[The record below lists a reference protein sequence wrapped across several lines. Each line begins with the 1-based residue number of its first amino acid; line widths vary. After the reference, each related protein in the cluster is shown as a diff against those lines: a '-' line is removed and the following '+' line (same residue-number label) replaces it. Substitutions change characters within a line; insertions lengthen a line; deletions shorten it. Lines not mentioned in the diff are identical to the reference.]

1 MNIKRV
7 ISSIAIAGIVGASTL
22 GIGSGIAEA
31 SPAQPNSGTT
41 TVQPVGWHGGG
52 YWGHGGGYG
61 RGGGAELSGDEG
73 ELDDDRARA
82 RRCGEHE
89 GCEEGDEEAPDH
101 SPIMCRRR

>member
-41 TVQPVGWHGGG
+41 TVQPVGFHGGG
-52 YWGHGGGYG
+52 GHGGGHGFGRGGGYGYHGGGYG
-61 RGGGAELSGDEG
+61 NPFWHPWGWPWRW
-73 ELDDDRARA
+73 
-82 RRCGEHE
+82 
-89 GCEEGDEEAPDH
+89 
-101 SPIMCRRR
+101 

>member
-52 YWGHGGGYG
+52 HGGGFGHGYG
-61 RGGGAELSGDEG
+61 RGGGFGYRGGWGGDPFWHPWG
-73 ELDDDRARA
+73 WPWRW
-82 RRCGEHE
+82 
-89 GCEEGDEEAPDH
+89 
-101 SPIMCRRR
+101 

>member
-41 TVQPVGWHGGG
+41 TVQPVGFHGG
-52 YWGHGGGYG
+52 GHGGGHDYG
-61 RGGGAELSGDEG
+61 RGGGFGYRGGWHGDPFWHPWG
-73 ELDDDRARA
+73 WPWRF
-82 RRCGEHE
+82 
-89 GCEEGDEEAPDH
+89 
-101 SPIMCRRR
+101 

>member
-41 TVQPVGWHGGG
+41 TVQPVGFHGGG
-52 YWGHGGGYG
+52 GGHGGFGHGGFGHGGGYG
-61 RGGGAELSGDEG
+61 YHGGGYGNSFWHPWGWPW
-73 ELDDDRARA
+73 RW
-82 RRCGEHE
+82 
-89 GCEEGDEEAPDH
+89 
-101 SPIMCRRR
+101 